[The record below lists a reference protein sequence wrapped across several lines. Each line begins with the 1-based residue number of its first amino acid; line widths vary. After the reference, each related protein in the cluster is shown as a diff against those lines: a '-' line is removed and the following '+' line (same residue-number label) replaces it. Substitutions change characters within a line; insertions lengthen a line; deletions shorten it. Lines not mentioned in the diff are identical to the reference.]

1 MNMGYRIHTVDVL
14 PAKPPRWLELRLRD
28 TEWDEIR
35 KNAAPPG
42 FRLVVTDHGVIVEPV
57 FLWLWQKFRR
67 DKRSSAVGNTQ
78 KAYCDD
84 LYEWLSY
91 LEVVKRRWDL
101 VSATDLELYVDRMV
115 AATSPKTGQ
124 PYAPITIRRRMATI
138 LSFYKWAAV
147 KGMLAHDI
155 GDIAVTETIR
165 LARAQDTDVMA
176 HLRSGPA
183 EAEVSTLLPS
193 VYEKD
198 QVDAFSPRDLKAVL
212 HHLGPSHDEMDDPR
226 PRRDRIIATL
236 AVSTG
241 MRIDEIAS
249 LTLPQFVTLRRD
261 PAYGNYPLRLTKT
274 KGLQPRTVIVP
285 GSVYDDVAAYVD
297 TERRA
302 AVSHQRQTD
311 ALFVNHAYAPRAPGG
326 PLTAAS
332 ISRSFHA
339 AVVQAGLYRS
349 FKDPEGRD
357 RVVANHTFHDLRHT
371 FALVMYFELKRR
383 GDPAPWMRLKNLLGH
398 KHLSTTMNTYL
409 RSVDTLEATMTD
421 MIDAYLRELRNA

>member
-1 MNMGYRIHTVDVL
+1 MNMGYRIHRVGVL
-14 PAKPPRWLELRLRD
+14 PEKPPSWLEQRLRD

-35 KNAAPPG
+35 ENVAPSG
-42 FRLVVTDHGVIVEPV
+42 FHLVVTDNAVIVEPV

-67 DKRSSAVGNTQ
+67 NKRSRVVGNTQ
-78 KAYCDD
+78 KAYCED

-91 LEVVKRRWDL
+91 LEIVKRRWDL
-101 VSATDLELYVDRMV
+101 VSAADLELYVDRMV
-115 AATSPKTGQ
+115 AATSPKTGR
-124 PYAPITIRRRMATI
+124 PYAPATIRRRMATI
-138 LSFYKWAAV
+138 LSFYKWAAA

-155 GDIAVTETIR
+155 GDVAVTETIR
-165 LARAQDTDVMA
+165 LARAQDTDAMA
-176 HLRSGPA
+176 HLHSDPA
-183 EAEVSTLLPS
+183 EAEVSTLLPPA
-193 VYEKD
+193 YEKD

-212 HHLGPSHDEMDDPR
+212 HHLGPSHDAIDDPR
-226 PRRDRIIATL
+226 PHRDRIIATL

-249 LTLPQFVTLRRD
+249 LTLPQFATLRRD
-261 PAYGNYPLRLTKT
+261 PAYDNYPLQLTKT
-274 KGLQPRTVIVP
+274 KRLRPRTVIVP

-302 AVSHQRQTD
+302 AVSHRRQTD
-311 ALFVNHAYAPRAPGG
+311 ALFVNHAHAPRAAGG
-326 PLTAAS
+326 RLTATS
-332 ISRSFHA
+332 VSRSFHA

-383 GDPAPWMRLKNLLGH
+383 GNPSPWMPLKNLLGH

-409 RSVDTLEATMTD
+409 RSVETLEATMTD
-421 MIDAYLRELRNA
+421 MIDAYLRKLRDA